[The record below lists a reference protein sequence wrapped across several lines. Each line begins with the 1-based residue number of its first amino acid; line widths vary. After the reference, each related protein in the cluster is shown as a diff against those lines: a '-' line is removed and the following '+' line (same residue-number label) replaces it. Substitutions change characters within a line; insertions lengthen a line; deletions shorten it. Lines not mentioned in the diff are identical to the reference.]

1 MKQKYLK
8 NVSTLKLNPENCI
21 GCGMCANVCP
31 HEVFLINSESST
43 ADIIDKDRCMECGA
57 CAQNCPVAAIEVK
70 QGVGCAYAIIVG
82 KLTGSEPNCGC
93 SDDKGCC

>member
-8 NVSTLKLNPENCI
+8 NVVTLKLNVDQCI
-21 GCGMCANVCP
+21 GCGMCVNVCP
-31 HEVFLINSESST
+31 HEVFLIKSGK
-43 ADIIDKDRCMECGA
+43 AQIVDKDRCMECSA
-57 CAQNCPVAAIEVK
+57 CAKNCPVSAIEVK

-93 SDDKGCC
+93 SDDENECC